1 MYTNFFSFFFF
12 TITYTAPCRF
22 RILFLIFFQTDAT
35 KCFKIEE
42 IYVKELFGSEMKID
56 VTATLNNPGLS
67 AWLHIGEVTSDVVEI
82 DMALGQPSYGTER
95 QMGVL
100 KEKHVYV

>member
-1 MYTNFFSFFFF
+1 MSFRYFIFDF
-12 TITYTAPCRF
+12 
-22 RILFLIFFQTDAT
+22 FFQTDAT

-100 KEKHVYV
+100 KEKHV

>member
-1 MYTNFFSFFFF
+1 
-12 TITYTAPCRF
+12 
-22 RILFLIFFQTDAT
+22 
-35 KCFKIEE
+35 
-42 IYVKELFGSEMKID
+42 MKID

-100 KEKHVYV
+100 KEKHV